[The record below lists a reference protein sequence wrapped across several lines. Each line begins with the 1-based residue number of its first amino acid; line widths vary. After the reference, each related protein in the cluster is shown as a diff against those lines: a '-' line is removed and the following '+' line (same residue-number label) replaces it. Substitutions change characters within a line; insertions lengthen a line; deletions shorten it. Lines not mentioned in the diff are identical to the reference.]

1 MPQKLSRRNA
11 IVIFFESSGVAWIAY
26 YYIAVRVDSRGN
38 GGPLR
43 LTREF
48 GFRDRSQ
55 RALHRGRR
63 RLEHIGSALYQQVG
77 NCALD
82 LGFFGRSYRPQ
93 VQGDAI
99 VQYSR
104 DHGRLA
110 APEPR
115 GDFFSVKRRMF
126 QADKGGG
133 QRRQWRSPS
142 ADNRLFLNQIEADA
156 IPQPAVDPV
165 RKRLRAR
172 QNLF

>member
-1 MPQKLSRRNA
+1 MAHVAAPAMKA
-11 IVIFFESSGVAWIAY
+11 SSSETKYDFQVKVFKIE
-26 YYIAVRVDSRGN
+26 AVRRVGERRIEAVR
-38 GGPLR
+38 PTKLY
-43 LTREF
+43 TV
-48 GFRDRSQ
+48 
-55 RALHRGRR
+55 GRR
-63 RLEHIGSALYQQVG
+63 FWQENRRILRFGLKSTRQAG

-142 ADNRLFLNQIEADA
+142 ADNRLFLN
-156 IPQPAVDPV
+156 
-165 RKRLRAR
+165 
-172 QNLF
+172 